1 MNKKEHTKI
10 PESGNT
16 VIGMLRELLEYK
28 YLIFLLVKRTF
39 VSQYK
44 QTVLGPL
51 WAIIQPLLTS
61 VVFNFVFGDLAGLTP
76 SGIPSF
82 LFYFSGSML
91 WNFFSTAFTNDAN
104 VFVANSALLSK
115 VYFPR
120 LVLPV
125 ANVITQMI
133 PFVIQYVFFI
143 FIYVIYI
150 FVGEPIKA
158 SPLVLVTPLLV
169 FELGLLAFGLG
180 IFVSSLTTKYRDLSM
195 LVGFG
200 TQLLM
205 YISPIA
211 YDISI
216 IPSKFLSLYLLNPV
230 TPVITTF
237 RYAYFGIGNF
247 SLFYFAISWIST
259 ILIVW
264 LSLYS
269 FMKIEKTFT
278 DTL

>member
-1 MNKKEHTKI
+1 M
-10 PESGNT
+10 
-16 VIGMLRELLEYK
+16 
-28 YLIFLLVKRTF
+28 
-39 VSQYK
+39 
-44 QTVLGPL
+44 
-51 WAIIQPLLTS
+51 
-61 VVFNFVFGDLAGLTP
+61 
-76 SGIPSF
+76 
-82 LFYFSGSML
+82 
-91 WNFFSTAFTNDAN
+91 
-104 VFVANSALLSK
+104 
-115 VYFPR
+115 
-120 LVLPV
+120 
-125 ANVITQMI
+125 
-133 PFVIQYVFFI
+133 
-143 FIYVIYI
+143 IYI